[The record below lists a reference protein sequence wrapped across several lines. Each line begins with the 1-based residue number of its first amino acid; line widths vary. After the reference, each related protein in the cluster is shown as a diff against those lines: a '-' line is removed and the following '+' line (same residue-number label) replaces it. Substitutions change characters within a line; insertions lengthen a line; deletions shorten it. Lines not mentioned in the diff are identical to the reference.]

1 MGEKGQAGG
10 GVPGWISWTN
20 NLATTV
26 AYGAARAGGSVGL
39 LSSRAL
45 RWYSNAW
52 KGNQYVETYN
62 LTKFGWRI
70 GVGTAIVGAFIGTV
84 DFTLSDKSWGDYGQ
98 LGVSLLSAGL
108 TLDGFTAPAGIGIGL
123 FDAGGGF
130 NSFYNYLDLNQQL
143 YNGTGGLILPING
156 VPQYFQIK

>member
-1 MGEKGQAGG
+1 M
-10 GVPGWISWTN
+10 
-20 NLATTV
+20 
-26 AYGAARAGGSVGL
+26 
-39 LSSRAL
+39 
-45 RWYSNAW
+45 
-52 KGNQYVETYN
+52 
-62 LTKFGWRI
+62 
-70 GVGTAIVGAFIGTV
+70 
-84 DFTLSDKSWGDYGQ
+84 LSDGSWGDYGQ

-143 YNGTGGLILPING
+143 YNGTGGLILPLNG